1 MTHEQRAK
9 SIAQL
14 TKLHENLT
22 KSNSMLINIIQIMI
36 YNILLTLATIDKP
49 RRTTSLIDWNKKP
62 TKLHSVTSLVPE
74 RTAVKE
80 IQMQNKTSS
89 RSSTEQN
96 HTDSDQKID
105 TPTHISEPSDSQIFS
120 SPVKL
125 VSLPSLNSFS
135 ERQLSQENIHTIDIN
150 DLPETTSAISSPIA
164 HSPTIKPSPSEIK
177 SIIILFFKI
186 HLSTVVIES
195 NKSNTNTSA
204 GKVKKNRNTHFPD
217 TDLTEQPSQSKP
229 NSVHTSDT
237 EQNNTRF
244 PNVSSPIE
252 VKSNTSSSNSIMNT
266 ISIEKQQS
274 DSETMSIEKIK
285 EFNQEINLDDNKDSA
300 SKQSVKQDP
309 HDLHSKKDT
318 KQSLTASSSYRKTTE
333 NTSQSQG
340 LSSPLVMK
348 EKQMPL
354 PSLHFQSSNDENEIE
369 NSLNDVTDH
378 LSQQDIIVPNAIS
391 DKSLDIPKEFNK
403 TKRALPLLKEID
415 EVSQHSKSS
424 VSFDTNFEK
433 LKI

>member
-1 MTHEQRAK
+1 
-9 SIAQL
+9 L
-14 TKLHENLT
+14 L
-22 KSNSMLINIIQIMI
+22 SNQI
-36 YNILLTLATIDKP
+36 
-49 RRTTSLIDWNKKP
+49 
-62 TKLHSVTSLVPE
+62 
-74 RTAVKE
+74 
-80 IQMQNKTSS
+80 
-89 RSSTEQN
+89 
-96 HTDSDQKID
+96 
-105 TPTHISEPSDSQIFS
+105 
-120 SPVKL
+120 
-125 VSLPSLNSFS
+125 
-135 ERQLSQENIHTIDIN
+135 
-150 DLPETTSAISSPIA
+150 
-164 HSPTIKPSPSEIK
+164 
-177 SIIILFFKI
+177 
-186 HLSTVVIES
+186 
-195 NKSNTNTSA
+195 
-204 GKVKKNRNTHFPD
+204 NRNTHFPD